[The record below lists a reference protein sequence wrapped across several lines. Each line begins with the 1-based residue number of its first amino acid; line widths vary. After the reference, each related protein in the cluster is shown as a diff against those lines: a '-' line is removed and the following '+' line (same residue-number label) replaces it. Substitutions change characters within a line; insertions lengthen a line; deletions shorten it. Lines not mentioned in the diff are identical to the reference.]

1 MTEYVFFFRAIIF
14 TFLLFLF
21 TYHAHAPKFRVKD
34 RVTGLHGGV
43 LGPPCS
49 CTCSSELSGTFS

>member
-1 MTEYVFFFRAIIF
+1 M
-14 TFLLFLF
+14 
-21 TYHAHAPKFRVKD
+21 KD

-49 CTCSSELSGTFS
+49 CTCSSELSGTFPNYLHYRVVR